1 MTLVI
6 TNPPMGR
13 RAARTPGTD
22 AMLDRFVA
30 HVAEALAP
38 GGRFVWIAPWP
49 QRSRAAGAG
58 AGLTLDWSH
67 SIDMGGFDAE
77 VQRWIESDRG

>member
-1 MTLVI
+1 VTLVI

-30 HVAEALAP
+30 HAAASLAP
-38 GGRFVWIAPWP
+38 GGRLVWIAPWP
-49 QRSRAAGAG
+49 QRSRAVATEAGMSLEWAR
-58 AGLTLDWSH
+58 T
-67 SIDMGGFDAE
+67 IDMGGFDAE
-77 VQRWIESDRG
+77 AQRWVKSGRG